1 MDDEQQAV
9 AAPELRPALHSQEH
23 LNNAWR
29 VWYQRREPLTQY
41 LVEVY
46 GNGWVDASS
55 VRSLITAVEVWTT
68 CSDADFAKHVLG
80 HGVAAEAV
88 K

>member
-1 MDDEQQAV
+1 MDDAQQAV
-9 AAPELRPALHSQEH
+9 AAVEPRPALHSEED

-29 VWYQRREPLTQY
+29 VWYSRREPLTQY

-46 GNGWVDASS
+46 GNGCVDASA

-68 CSDADFAKHVLG
+68 CSDDNFAKHVLG
-80 HGVAAEAV
+80 HGVAPEAV